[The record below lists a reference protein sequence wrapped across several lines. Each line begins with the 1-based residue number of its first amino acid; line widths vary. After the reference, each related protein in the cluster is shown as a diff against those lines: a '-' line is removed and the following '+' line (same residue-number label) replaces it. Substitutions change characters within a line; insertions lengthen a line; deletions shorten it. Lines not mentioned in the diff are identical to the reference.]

1 MQNQNCFLHTFPCF
15 DPLENSLHLTRRHP
29 SGSPQWWQC
38 HCLAFE
44 AATRQRDGWLW
55 DGGLSQVWG
64 RSSGDQQ
71 KRPINRPLLGK
82 VIQQWWYSTENGNF
96 ERWTQKTWWWIF
108 LIWRQCVIPF
118 CLCSWSLL
126 PCYYPG
132 IQHPLCAGHQCHEQ
146 FGQTLTYRSV
156 SIGSGRKCL
165 VSQSQHTAII
175 STGWWYTYPSEKYEF
190 VSWDDDIPN
199 IWKNKIHVPNHQPD
213 IIWVWKN

>member
-1 MQNQNCFLHTFPCF
+1 M
-15 DPLENSLHLTRRHP
+15 
-29 SGSPQWWQC
+29 
-38 HCLAFE
+38 
-44 AATRQRDGWLW
+44 DGF
-55 DGGLSQVWG
+55 GMVSQVWG
-64 RSSGDQQ
+64 RSFGDHNFDPY
-71 KRPINRPLLGK
+71 RPINRSPLLGK

-96 ERWTQKTWWWIF
+96 ERWTQKTWWWFF
-108 LIWRQCVIPF
+108 LIWRQGVIPF

-146 FGQTLTYRSV
+146 FGQTLTYGSV

-175 STGWWYTYPSEKYEF
+175 STGWWYTYPSEKYEV